1 MPSHEVDSL
10 LEAINILNAGTS
22 VVKLKAG
29 AAEPALVEAFNELA
43 ERHARLIGGL
53 SLLKTSMN
61 NVKDGNLASLMPNVI
76 AGQPIVEELVPCVS
90 SFNKMVK
97 HQESLVNELVRVARQ
112 VGIDGDLGAQA
123 NVSGSQGSWREL
135 IDNVNQISENLN
147 LQVRT
152 INEVANAVSA
162 GDLTRVIT
170 LEAKGEVAALKDSM
184 NVMIRNLRSYT
195 EKNASRAWLKSHL
208 ASLTRTLAGQRDIK
222 SAAAQVFAELAPLL
236 SLRHGLFYV
245 VEDDGG
251 EPLLQLAGDYAT
263 SILTEE
269 KATLTFDDGPIG
281 QCARTGEIF
290 VSHGLNNTQT
300 YSVAFI
306 PIKFESKVI
315 AVMELA
321 SYDEFSDVALSL
333 VEQLS
338 VNLGYI
344 LNNMMANSRTE
355 LLLRQTLTLAN
366 ELQTR
371 QDELTN
377 TNRLL
382 EQQTETLIAS
392 ELQLT
397 KKQEQL
403 KGSNSEL
410 ERRAAEMAEQ
420 KAEVEKKSRQIE
432 LAHRALE
439 EKAEQ
444 LALISKYKSQF
455 LANMSHELRT
465 PLNSLLVLS
474 QLLAENPEGN
484 LSENEV
490 DFAKTINDAGSE
502 LLAIISDILDL
513 SKIESGTI
521 VLHME
526 AVDIRELV
534 SDVERGI
541 KPMAVQKNLDL
552 VATVAKDLP
561 ATFTADAQRVAQ
573 VLRNLL
579 SNAVKFTD
587 KGMVTL
593 DVSLT
598 SHTDAE
604 HRTRDMITFKV
615 TDTGIGIPVDKLKII
630 FEAFHQ
636 ADGTT
641 SRKYGGTGLGL
652 AISKQL
658 AEMLGGFVEVESYPY
673 KGSTFT
679 LCLPLGYKNKANNES
694 NLDMTIP
701 EGTFNINDMAGP
713 GLSQRQFQNYDVP
726 MSLKAPSRN
735 ISKSLLLVMRENS
748 ENLIELDSM
757 AKSMGFLTFAANN
770 VDQAI
775 SLAARQHPAAAIVD
789 LKILGGLG
797 SGLLSTLKTATGNDD
812 MPIHILGTQI
822 ITNENKFS
830 DLRVWRKIDS
840 VEKLLGLLRTQL
852 SERPFERLLYLDAAE
867 NSFFTALDTAVEL
880 SSIKKKHCRS
890 ASELAEAF
898 NFLEDSA
905 DLLLVS
911 LSSKLTPQELDK
923 LQSKSPY
930 RLSVFGDSED
940 STEWEDLCLAADNH
954 KPESIAGAHE
964 FLIKLLNS

>member
-29 AAEPALVEAFNELA
+29 AADPALVEAFNELA
-43 ERHARLIGGL
+43 DRHARLAGGL
-53 SLLKTSMN
+53 ALLKTSMN
-61 NVKDGNLASLMPNVI
+61 GVKDGNFASLMPAAI
-76 AGQPIVEELVPCVS
+76 AGQPIVEELSPCVS

-97 HQESLVNELVRVARQ
+97 HQESVVNELVRVARQ
-112 VGIDGDLGAQA
+112 VSIDGVLGTQA
-123 NVSGSQGSWREL
+123 SVAGAQGSWKEL
-135 IDNVNQISENLN
+135 IENVNKITDNLT

-170 LEAKGEVAALKDSM
+170 LEAKGEVAALKDSV

-195 EKNASRAWLKSHL
+195 EKNTSRSWLKSHL
-208 ASLTRTLAGQRDIK
+208 ASLTRTLAGQRDLK
-222 SAAAQVFAELAPLL
+222 SAAAQVLAELAPLL

-251 EPLLQLAGDYAT
+251 EPLLQLVGDYAS

-269 KATLTFDDGPIG
+269 KATLSFDDGYIG
-281 QCARTGEIF
+281 QCARTGEIY
-290 VSHGLNNTQT
+290 VSHSSNITQA
-300 YSVAFI
+300 YSVAFV
-306 PIKFESKVI
+306 PIKFDSKAI

-321 SYDEFSDVALSL
+321 SYEDFSDIALSL
-333 VEQLS
+333 VEQLA

-377 TNRLL
+377 SNRML
-382 EQQTETLIAS
+382 EEQAEILKAS

-397 KKQEQL
+397 KNQEQL
-403 KGSNSEL
+403 RGSNSEL

-521 VLHME
+521 VLHMDS
-526 AVDIRELV
+526 VNIRELV

-541 KPMAVQKNLDL
+541 KPMAIQKNLEL
-552 VATVAKDLP
+552 VTKVSDDLP
-561 ATFTADAQRVAQ
+561 AAFTADAQRVAQ

-587 KGMVTL
+587 KGTVTL
-593 DVSLT
+593 DVSVT
-598 SHTDAE
+598 SRTDAE
-604 HRTRDMITFKV
+604 HRTREMINFKV

-658 AEMLGGFVEVESYPY
+658 AEMLGGFVEVESFPY

-679 LCLPLGYKNKANNES
+679 LCLPLGYKNKATSET

-701 EGTFNINDMAGP
+701 EGTFNINDLGGQ

-726 MSLKAPSRN
+726 MPLKAPSKN

-775 SLAARQHPAAAIVD
+775 SLAARQHPHAAIVD

-797 SGLLSTLKTATGNDD
+797 SGLLSTLKTATGNEDL
-812 MPIHILGTQI
+812 PVHILGTQPV
-822 ITNENKFS
+822 TSESKYS
-830 DLRVWRKIDS
+830 DLRVWRKIDT
-840 VEKLLGLLRTQL
+840 VEKLLGLLRTQMT
-852 SERPFERLLYLDAAE
+852 ERPFERLLYLDAAE
-867 NSFFTALDTAVEL
+867 NSFFSALETATEL
-880 SSIKKKHCRS
+880 SAIKKKHCRS
-890 ASELAEAF
+890 ATELSEAF

-923 LQSKSPY
+923 LQAKSSY
-930 RLSVFGDSED
+930 RLSIFADAED
-940 STEWEDLCLAADNH
+940 STEWEDVCLAADNH

-964 FLIKLLNS
+964 FLINVLNS